1 MCDKVMDK
9 KCLICGDKAL
19 GNNFDALSCASC
31 KAFFRRHAVKPES
44 LKCCYGNKCR
54 IDLKTR
60 TKCKKCRI
68 DKCFA
73 MGMNKEK
80 RNNLIKTNRQKREL
94 NTKTNSKVY
103 TTYSTT
109 ASDSSNSQTDD
120 SVGYTSDSNT
130 TVRQMGDTYDSD
142 LKSHTKHT
150 THDTNDYHK
159 DITDSEIIDFLDFMS
174 DVRKPEGQSVSVI
187 PIYRPLMDY
196 RNQLNDLESSK
207 LRELLTATDSIRVW
221 PVTAWEIRN
230 NWVMFH
236 KINEQTMKM
245 IQMSKRLSAF
255 NSLCENDR
263 ISLIKYG
270 CFALYYM
277 SIVPNYNTDK
287 DCWSFE
293 TCTKDKVKFPLET
306 YRSKPLGVY
315 EQYKLF
321 YHKICGEWD
330 MDPVVLD
337 LKKRTL
343 TVGIGTQSIPFDLL
357 REIFAD
363 NSNTASNILVY

>member
-1 MCDKVMDK
+1 
-9 KCLICGDKAL
+9 
-19 GNNFDALSCASC
+19 
-31 KAFFRRHAVKPES
+31 
-44 LKCCYGNKCR
+44 
-54 IDLKTR
+54 
-60 TKCKKCRI
+60 
-68 DKCFA
+68 
-73 MGMNKEK
+73 
-80 RNNLIKTNRQKREL
+80 
-94 NTKTNSKVY
+94 
-103 TTYSTT
+103 
-109 ASDSSNSQTDD
+109 
-120 SVGYTSDSNT
+120 
-130 TVRQMGDTYDSD
+130 MGDTYDSD
-142 LKSHTKHT
+142 LNSHTKHT

-159 DITDSEIIDFLDFMS
+159 DITDSEIIDFLDLMS
-174 DVRKPEGQSVSVI
+174 NVRKPVGQSVSVT

-221 PVTAWEIRN
+221 PVTAWEVRN
-230 NWVMFH
+230 NWVMFY

-337 LKKRTL
+337 LLTAIILFNPNRPNLIAKHMVKLQQHVYMYLLQRYLLLRYRTEFDSQNKFLKLINALTDLEVLAQKKRTL
-343 TVGIGTQSIPFDLL
+343 TVGMGTQSIPFDLL